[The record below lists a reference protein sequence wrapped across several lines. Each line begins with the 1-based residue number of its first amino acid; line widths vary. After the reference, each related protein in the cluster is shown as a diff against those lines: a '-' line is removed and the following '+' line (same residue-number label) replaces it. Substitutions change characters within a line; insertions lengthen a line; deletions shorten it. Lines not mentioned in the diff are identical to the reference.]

1 MRVAAGAQAHARGC
15 TGTRT
20 GRRSL
25 RWILRGA
32 GRAAAAETCLEVRWA
47 RDVGDSRSGSCS
59 ESLCRIPSLFV
70 ALKQPPRSGDHH
82 WPPPAP

>member
-59 ESLCRIPSLFV
+59 